1 MKAQLRITLMLIA
14 VLATVSIAKA
24 ENTKRVDY
32 LKNNLRETLRLEVQN
47 DILEPFN
54 FLYRENVNRMKE
66 DVDIIFH
73 LTEDAQVKVIA
84 IKSDN
89 LLAKNYVMQ
98 LFKDKTLDVDKKMT
112 GKNYH
117 FILKIDYRA
126 I

>member
-47 DILEPFN
+47 DISEPYN
-54 FLYRENVNRMKE
+54 FLYRENVNRLKE

-84 IKSDN
+84 VKSDN

-117 FILKIDYRA
+117 FTLKIDYRA